1 VLRRF
6 FAGLAVVV
14 VVIAGIASYFVPMP
28 AVIPLRILAG
38 LVGLAVALFNF
49 WRAVMEKD

>member
-6 FAGLAVVV
+6 FAGLAVV